1 MPQTNFPDWSGVD
14 TAALVIS
21 GLLVVFAA
29 LCVIILFIWIMGKI
43 MNAVNKKSE
52 KAEPAV
58 KSEKKPA
65 APAPVPAAAKVS
77 APAAA
82 LAEDGISDEV
92 VVAISAAISAM
103 MLSQGN
109 HKPFA
114 IRSIKRVR
122 DGRSAWNAAGVAD
135 NTRPF

>member
-1 MPQTNFPDWSGVD
+1 MTQTNFPDWSGVD

-43 MNAVNKKSE
+43 MNAVNQKNQ
-52 KAEPAV
+52 KAEPAA
-58 KSEKKPA
+58 KSEKKPTVPAPALVKAA
-65 APAPVPAAAKVS
+65 APV
-77 APAAA
+77 AA
-82 LAEDGISDEV
+82 LAEENGISDEV
-92 VVAISAAISAM
+92 VVAISAAISAW

-109 HKPFA
+109 NKPFA
-114 IRSIKRVR
+114 IRSIKRVKE
-122 DGRSAWNAAGVAD
+122 GRSAWNAAGVMD